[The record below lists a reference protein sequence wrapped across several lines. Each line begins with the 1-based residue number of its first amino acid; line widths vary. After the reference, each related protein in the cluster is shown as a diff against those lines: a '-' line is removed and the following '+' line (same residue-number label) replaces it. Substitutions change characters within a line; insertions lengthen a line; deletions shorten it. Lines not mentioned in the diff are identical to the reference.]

1 MNEKYAMK
9 KWILV
14 IAAILTL
21 CSSVAMSAE
30 NDKGV
35 SIYGLGSQQCGTYLS
50 NHQEI
55 DKNSYKGR
63 ASEIYAAYFH
73 GLEWVQHGYYRRTN
87 RYKISNRQEIDKNSY
102 KGRASE
108 IYAAYFHGLEWVQHG
123 YYRRT
128 NRYKIFQK

>member
-1 MNEKYAMK
+1 MK
-9 KWILV
+9 KLL
-14 IAAILTL
+14 LTL
-21 CSSVAMSAE
+21 VLAVVSSSVMADGT
-30 NDKGV
+30 NV
-35 SIYGLGSQQCGTYLS
+35 YGYGFQKCGDYLS
-50 NHQEI
+50 NRQEI

-102 KGRASE
+102 KGRTSE

-128 NRYKIFQK
+128 SSILWGNFGGNT